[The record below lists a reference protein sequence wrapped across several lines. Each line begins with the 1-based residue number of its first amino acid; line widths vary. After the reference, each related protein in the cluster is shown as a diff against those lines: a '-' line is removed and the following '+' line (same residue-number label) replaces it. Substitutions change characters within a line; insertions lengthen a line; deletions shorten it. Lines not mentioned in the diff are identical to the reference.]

1 MKKIFTLLLI
11 SFCTTTLLAQPPQ
24 DENRGERIEA
34 LYVAYIRKELKLTS
48 EEAEKFWPV
57 HAQFDEEMKAIP
69 KNQSTLKI
77 QEAQLNVR
85 KKYEPKFIK
94 LIGSQRTD
102 EFFKKDAAFREKLIQ
117 RLKKSGR
124 NRSGGNNVFR

>member
-34 LYVAYIRKELKLTS
+34 LYVAYITKELKLTS